1 MKALVHAIQNNLQK
15 LKAPSAPPPAEAPK
29 NVSWSDYVVPGDI
42 YLAISVDYIPQG
54 VGFPCVGIKDG
65 PISYDHADAGG
76 VCVSRLVHL
85 AVYMEI
91 PAGDEALTGSTSTA
105 ADGIL
110 AVTDALRVHLTDNL
124 LGISGMELAL
134 PVEETEIEIVGNE
147 FLALRKILT
156 IEYKQWEV
164 R

>member
-1 MKALVHAIQNNLQK
+1 MKILVHALLDDLITE
-15 LKAPSAPPPAEAPK
+15 AVPATDPATVAWSAY
-29 NVSWSDYVVPGDI
+29 VSPDDI
-42 YLAISVDYIPQG
+42 YLAISADYIPQG

-65 PISYDHADAGG
+65 AIAYDHADGGG

-85 AVYMEI
+85 AVYVEI
-91 PAGDEALTGSTSTA
+91 PAGDEAITGTSESA

-110 AVTDALRVHLTDNL
+110 AVTDALRAHLTDNM
-124 LGISGMELAL
+124 LGIDGMELAL

-147 FLALRKILT
+147 FLALRKVLT